1 MEEFDYYEVLE
12 IEKTS
17 DKEII
22 KKAYRKLALKYHPD
36 RNEGDKDAEEKFK
49 QINEAYQVLSDDSK
63 RDIYDKYGKAG
74 LENSGFSGFSGKD
87 FGDIF
92 GDIGSI
98 FESVFGSGFGG
109 GFTRGNK
116 QGSFESD
123 FAIGLNLGFK
133 EAVFGCKKEIKNTY
147 KAYCEECKGSG
158 AKSKEQ
164 CSVCKGQ
171 GKVYTRSGFMTF
183 AQTCPK
189 CSGNGEIIKDK
200 CPKCNGKKFTQLE
213 EKFTIEIPEGID
225 TDNRIRASNHG
236 HKLPNGERG
245 DLYIIISVEE
255 DSHFIRH
262 GSDIYIE
269 IPVFFTNII
278 LGGSIKVPSL
288 RGELDLKIPPNAK
301 DKEQFVF
308 KNEGVKSL
316 NSSQKGRFIVQIKI
330 TYPSEKLSAEQ
341 RKIAEDLHKSF
352 GLKSEPHKGI
362 LDSCLGKIK
371 EWLE

>member
-12 IEKTS
+12 IERTS
-17 DKEII
+17 DKEAI
-22 KKAYRKLALKYHPD
+22 KRAYRKLALKYHPD
-36 RNEGDKDAEEKFK
+36 RNAGDKDAEEKFK
-49 QINEAYQVLSDDSK
+49 QINEAYQVLSDDNK
-63 RDIYDKYGKAG
+63 REIYDKYGKSG
-74 LENSGFSGFSGKD
+74 LESSGFSGFSGKD

-109 GFTRGNK
+109 GFSRQNRRD
-116 QGSFESD
+116 SFESD
-123 FAIGLNLGFK
+123 FAIALNLSFK
-133 EAVFGCKKEIKNTY
+133 EAVFGCKKEIKNSY
-147 KAYCEECKGSG
+147 KIYCESCKGSG
-158 AKSKEQ
+158 AESK
-164 CSVCKGQ
+164 
-171 GKVYTRSGFMTF
+171 GKCASCAGEGKIYTRNAFMTF

-189 CSGNGEIIKDK
+189 CQGSGEIIKDK
-200 CPKCNGKKFTQLE
+200 CKKCSGKKFTLKDE
-213 EKFTIEIPEGID
+213 VFSIEIPEGID
-225 TDNRIRASNHG
+225 SENRIRASKHG

-245 DLYIIISVEE
+245 DLYIIIDVADDEN
-255 DSHFIRH
+255 FIRN

-288 RGELDLKIPPNAK
+288 RGELELKIPPNAK
-301 DKEQFVF
+301 DKEQFIF

-316 NSSQKGRFIVQIKI
+316 NSSQKGRFVVQIKI
-330 TYPSEKLSAEQ
+330 TYPSEKLTPEQ
-341 RKIAEDLHKSF
+341 RRLAEDLHKSF

-362 LDSCLGKIK
+362 LDNCVSKIK

>member
-12 IEKTS
+12 IERTS
-17 DKEII
+17 DKDAI
-22 KKAYRKLALKYHPD
+22 KRAYRKLALKYHPD
-36 RNEGDKDAEEKFK
+36 RNAGDKDAEEKFK
-49 QINEAYQVLSDDSK
+49 QINEAYQVLSDDNK
-63 RDIYDKYGKAG
+63 REIYDKYGKSG
-74 LENSGFSGFSGKD
+74 LESSGFSGFSGKD

-109 GFTRGNK
+109 GFKGQNRRD
-116 QGSFESD
+116 SFESD
-123 FAIGLNLGFK
+123 FAISLNLSFK
-133 EAVFGCKKEIKNTY
+133 EAVFGCKKEIKNSY
-147 KAYCEECKGSG
+147 KSYCDECKGSG
-158 AKSKEQ
+158 AKSKDK
-164 CSVCKGQ
+164 CSTCKGE
-171 GKVYTRSGFMTF
+171 GKVYMRNGFMTF

-189 CSGNGEIIKDK
+189 CKGSGEIIKDK
-200 CPKCNGKKFTQLE
+200 CPKCNGKKFTQMDE
-213 EKFTIEIPEGID
+213 SFTIEIPEGID
-225 TDNRIRASNHG
+225 SENRIRASNHG
-236 HKLPNGERG
+236 NQLPNGERG
-245 DLYIIISVEE
+245 DLYIIINVAD
-255 DSHFIRH
+255 DSHFLRH

-288 RGELDLKIPPNAK
+288 RGELELKIPPNAK

-330 TYPSEKLSAEQ
+330 TYPSEKLTAEQ

-362 LDSCLGKIK
+362 LDSCLSKIK

>member
-12 IEKTS
+12 VQKTS

-63 RDIYDKYGKAG
+63 REIYDKYGKAG

-109 GFTRGNK
+109 GFGTNRRQSG
-116 QGSFESD
+116 FESD
-123 FAIGLNLGFK
+123 FAIVLNLSFK
-133 EAVFGCKKEIKNTY
+133 EAVFGCKKEIKNSY
-147 KAYCEECKGSG
+147 RAYCEECKGSG

-164 CSVCKGQ
+164 CGACKGQ

-189 CSGNGEIIKDK
+189 CGGLGEIIKDK

-236 HKLPNGERG
+236 HKLPSGERG
-245 DLYIIISVEE
+245 DLYIIIDVSE
-255 DSHFIRH
+255 DSHYIRH

-288 RGELDLKIPPNAK
+288 RGELELKIPPNAK

-330 TYPSEKLSAEQ
+330 TYPSEKLTAEQ

-362 LDSCLGKIK
+362 LDSCLDKIK

>member
-12 IEKTS
+12 IAKTS
-17 DKEII
+17 DKEVI

-36 RNEGDKDAEEKFK
+36 RNEGNKDAEEKFK

-63 RDIYDKYGKAG
+63 REIYDKYGKAG

-98 FESVFGSGFGG
+98 FEGVFGSGFGSSFG
-109 GFTRGNK
+109 RK
-116 QGSFESD
+116 RDSFESD
-123 FAIGLNLGFK
+123 FAIALNLTFK
-133 EAVFGCKKEIKNTY
+133 EAVFGCKKEIKNIY
-147 KAYCEECKGSG
+147 KVYCEECKGSG
-158 AKSKEQ
+158 AKTKEK
-164 CSVCKGQ
+164 CSACGGQ
-171 GKVYTRSGFMTF
+171 GKVYSRNGFMTF

-189 CSGNGEIIKDK
+189 CNGVGEMIKDK
-200 CPKCNGKKFTQLE
+200 CPKCNGKKFTQTE
-213 EKFTIEIPEGID
+213 ETFSIEIPEGID

-236 HKLPNGERG
+236 NKLPSGVRG
-245 DLYIIISVEE
+245 DLYIIIDVEE

-288 RGELDLKIPPNAK
+288 RGEIELKIPPNAK

-308 KNEGVKSL
+308 KNEGVKNL
-316 NSSQKGRFIVQIKI
+316 NSSQRGRFIVQIKI
-330 TYPSEKLSAEQ
+330 AYPSEKLSPEQ

-352 GLKSEPHKGI
+352 GLTSEPHKSI
-362 LDSCLGKIK
+362 LDNCVSKIK